1 MINDLGTTGSVDK
14 MKLTGVTFT
23 PVVAAGDKTT
33 TVIISHTFSNGQ
45 LVGDYLWGMGI
56 AGQFDP
62 PTTENVVGD
71 QVKLVGTGLFADAQ
85 PLGTLDTGTLASP
98 TNNNFNGTINKSI
111 ATAVVKPGCNT
122 NSSGKCTPTLTHTFT
137 IKVRGQD
144 TVKLTDSVIGAGG
157 ACRPPG
163 PPPNVPNGPPDP
175 LPPGRSCS
183 AVAAQADAEIQ
194 SDIRAELRAAKKE
207 GAVVPTTCVDTNT
220 CGTIIIIKY
229 TPYEPGGTEFG
240 FLGTGSGITDFS
252 VTTAGNPGSK
262 AYTFGDLETGVAGG
276 SREISE
282 TVPAGWYLN
291 SVACVNALLPDEN
304 GDTQWSTG
312 YYNEGPVT
320 VYNLEAGDTL
330 TCTFTNMISD

>member
-45 LVGDYLWGMGI
+45 LSGDYLWGMGM

-71 QVKLVGTGLFADAQ
+71 EVILVGTGLFADSQ
-85 PLGTLDTGTLASP
+85 PLGTLSTGTLVSP
-98 TNNNFNGTINKSI
+98 TTNNSNGTINKSK

-122 NSSGKCTPTLTHTFT
+122 NSSGKCTPTLTYTFT

-157 ACRPPG
+157 TCRQPG
-163 PPPNVPNGPPDP
+163 SVPDVPQGPPDP
-175 LPPGRSCS
+175 LPPGRSCA

-207 GAVVPTTCVDTNT
+207 GSVVPVTCDDTNT
-220 CGTIIIIKY
+220 CGTIIILKDV
-229 TPYEPGGTEFG
+229 GTFAGIEFG
-240 FLGTGSGITDFS
+240 FTGTGSGLTDFS
-252 VTTAGNPGSK
+252 ITPPGNQ
-262 AYTFGDLETGVAGG
+262 TFSGLETGVAGG
-276 SREISE
+276 SREINE
-282 TVPAGWYLN
+282 TVPDGWYLS
-291 SVACVNALLPDEN
+291 SVTCVNALLPDEN
-304 GDTQWSTG
+304 GDTDWSTG
-312 YYNEGPVT
+312 YYNNEGPVI

-330 TCTFTNMISD
+330 TCTFTNYISD